1 MIRALL
7 HLLCLGVVRGRVA
20 WLIRSFVLVSAV
32 VTVSSL
38 RVRADV
44 AFLNGWTNT
53 VSVTGAVQ
61 FQLLP
66 GQSFSFVP
74 SSSATNEIEIDGL
87 SGGDT
92 QCLLQDGCLYAVN
105 PDGSV
110 SQQSVLRST
119 SDDDRVLA
127 WYFTSGLECGTG
139 TSVVLFGFLA
149 IRRGLRL
156 GDVMD

>member
-1 MIRALL
+1 MRDFIISLATLS
-7 HLLCLGVVRGRVA
+7 LGILPVH
-20 WLIRSFVLVSAV
+20 
-32 VTVSSL
+32 
-38 RVRADV
+38 ADV

-53 VSVTGAVQ
+53 VYVTGAIQ

-66 GQSFSFVP
+66 GQSFAFAP
-74 SSSATNEIEIDGL
+74 SSTATNEIEIDAGS
-87 SGGDT
+87 SGAM
-92 QCLLQDGCLYAVN
+92 CLLQDGCLYAV
-105 PDGSV
+105 DAEGSV

-156 GDVMD
+156 GDFMD

>member
-1 MIRALL
+1 MRSK
-7 HLLCLGVVRGRVA
+7 VVEFVRFGLARWTLRWFMGR
-20 WLIRSFVLVSAV
+20 FVLAV
-32 VTVSSL
+32 L
-38 RVRADV
+38 ALGLLPCHADV
-44 AFLNGWTNT
+44 AFLNGWTNS
-53 VSVTGAVQ
+53 VEVTGAVQ
-61 FQLLP
+61 FELLP

-74 SSSATNEIEIDGL
+74 SSTATNEVDIDA
-87 SGGDT
+87 GGGGAM
-92 QCLLQDGCLYAVN
+92 CLLQDGCLYAIN

-139 TSVVLFGFLA
+139 TAVVLFGFLA

-156 GDVMD
+156 GDLME